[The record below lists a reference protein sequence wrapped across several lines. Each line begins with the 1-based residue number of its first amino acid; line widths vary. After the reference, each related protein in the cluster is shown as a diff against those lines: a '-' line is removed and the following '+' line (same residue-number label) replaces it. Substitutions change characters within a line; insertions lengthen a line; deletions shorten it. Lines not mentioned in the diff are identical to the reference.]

1 MTLVSQPSSLQDE
14 PPPLS
19 PNMSREITIR
29 DLVLPDEDEDIND
42 SDYEPQPSELGAAD
56 SDVSMLSSSA
66 ARTTIST
73 DISIPS
79 AIPSDAQSIADVSD
93 IFPDDSVSQRDAK
106 LTSQPRK
113 YPVPPSEASETP
125 SIVSFH
131 SSGELHVAFP
141 PIS

>member
-1 MTLVSQPSSLQDE
+1 
-14 PPPLS
+14 
-19 PNMSREITIR
+19 MSRDITIR

-56 SDVSMLSSSA
+56 SDVSMLSSSSGA

-106 LTSQPRK
+106 LTSQSRK

-131 SSGELHVAFP
+131 SSGELHVAVP